1 MFSSSLFLIKCMRKH
16 WKINKN
22 MISRGAS
29 VSNKRSMRQRILGT
43 RPERNWYFQSQLH
56 ESWCTSLAK
65 RHFGVLWGAKV
76 QGRPYHNWCF
86 RNDASNNFT
95 ISLKKQFR
103 NTSGIPPGL
112 KGVPGWCTSLATCLK
127 NNVLDRCGDQKW
139 NVVLSIV
146 VSDAANPA
154 TIERAPSRHHSGIL
168 PEYLPGSRE
177 ACCRPIVFPESSPGW
192 AVA

>member
-1 MFSSSLFLIKCMRKH
+1 MFSSSLFLIKCMIIH
-16 WKINKN
+16 WQINKN

-29 VSNKRSMRQRILGT
+29 CSNKSSMRQRILGT

-86 RNDASNNFT
+86 RNDASMNFT
-95 ISLKKQFR
+95 IILKKQFR

-112 KGVPGWCTSLATCLK
+112 KWASGWCAPLTTSVI
-127 NNVLDRCGDQKW
+127 NQHFG
-139 NVVLSIV
+139 
-146 VSDAANPA
+146 P
-154 TIERAPSRHHSGIL
+154 
-168 PEYLPGSRE
+168 LPG
-177 ACCRPIVFPESSPGW
+177 PTVQGFPYQS
-192 AVA
+192 